1 MERLKGVK
9 DKKKVVRYK
18 AMMKIPKGEKK
29 KKHCRGKQKA
39 TREEKQLEM
48 QT

>member
-9 DKKKVVRYK
+9 GKEKGVRYK
-18 AMMKIPKGEKK
+18 EMMKIPKGKK
-29 KKHCRGKQKA
+29 EMKDCRGKQKA